1 MYEVFITEDI
11 DSLSTFIVDSYDE
24 AMVLEASADAA
35 GFECHIRDNTE

>member
-11 DSLSTFIVDSYDE
+11 DSLNVYTVNTYDE
-24 AMVLEASADAA
+24 AMVIQAQADSA

>member
-11 DSLSTFIVDSYDE
+11 DSLNVYTVNTYDE